1 MKLDFAKKV
10 YYQHQRMIIFV
21 VVLILSLEI
30 LYLLFANLAIN
41 SEWGK
46 KLVNRRP
53 RKMLV
58 SWDRGYS
65 LIPGAVHL
73 RDFQM
78 RFQKKRNWW
87 TVNAD
92 RVDGDITL
100 WRLFKREFFV
110 GDLQASG
117 LDFQYR
123 RLDEPV
129 AGVGHGKHRWWI
141 TLPDISVQSITRVD
155 INGFELVG
163 SGQGSGALRYQT
175 RGQLTVHAAT
185 LQLDQVRLEHNSDVL
200 ATDMELDVTYAN
212 DPFVP
217 SVEKGRQALQHM
229 EASIRLSATTE
240 MFPLPV
246 TLFKDLP
253 WLTVR
258 HSGRF
263 AGDLVFDRGTFQPG
277 SRLGI
282 TDMDIQ
288 ARYRD
293 LAVGGKGAVDVVL
306 SEPVADLEDI
316 RRANLEVR
324 FEDYRLTRDSVD
336 TPLVTG
342 TGFRVLLETDSVDIR
357 EGIPAFDVTVDM
369 PNANVPDVC
378 TLNSY
383 LEDWP
388 LFGFEG
394 GRASISGQFIFD
406 QQRGTGSGSLRLFSK
421 NMQTRLRDRQS
432 SGTFSFTARLHE
444 LVPDEAR
451 VSFDGDFSVENM
463 DKSWHFRS
471 ALKDGE
477 LHWPEPGNET
487 DNKLTLAHASGGWQ
501 FAADVSDIGFV
512 NRLFSGKHGLS
523 LHGPGGVSGEA
534 VLDNGQFSD
543 GTRFAFDVPEV
554 EASLLGYR
562 AAGQAQL
569 SGSIQSDPLSLETG
583 KKAEVQLT
591 ITDYRVFLPESEV
604 SHSSGKKMTAFI
616 GIPDFKLTRE
626 RPQVEMRIEM
636 TENTIPDIS
645 TYNHLWAED
654 APFQIVSGKAS
665 SRGVLTFS
673 DTTGTMHGSFRLTAP
688 GARTLF
694 EGVSV
699 SGDLSLDIKLS
710 SPDPVSMM
718 FDVSGSRL
726 ALEHAYVGPTPDDR
740 DWELVCELNDFQL
753 HWDKPLQFGGEV
765 DMTMTDTE
773 PIIHYFTQQHHFVKY
788 VSGILN
794 IQNIFGSTRIQLDE
808 EYLHVRNLEITGDV
822 LHMMG
827 KLRMNRAYKRGA
839 LYVQFRR
846 IPFLVTI
853 EGDERSPHMFGARKK
868 FEAFDVAQQ
877 EKP

>member
-1 MKLDFAKKV
+1 MKLDTVKKV
-10 YYQHQRMIIFV
+10 YHRYRWPLIV
-21 VVLILSLEI
+21 AAVLLLSLEVI
-30 LYLLFANLAIN
+30 YLVFANLTIN
-41 SEWGK
+41 SAWGQG
-46 KLVNRRP
+46 LVNRRP
-53 RKMLV
+53 QKLSV
-58 SWDRGYS
+58 DWVWGYS
-65 LIPGAVHL
+65 VFPGSVHL
-73 RDFQM
+73 HGYEM

-87 TVNAD
+87 MVKAD
-92 RVDGDITL
+92 RVAGKITL
-100 WRLFKREFFV
+100 WRLFGRELRV
-110 GDLQASG
+110 EG
-117 LDFQYR
+117 LRADGLEFQYR

-129 AGVGHGKHRWWI
+129 PGVGHGKHKWWI
-141 TLPDISVQSITRVD
+141 VLPEISARSIRRMD
-155 INGFELVG
+155 LNGFHLAGDGTGHG
-163 SGQGSGALRYQT
+163 SLRYQT
-175 RGQLTVHAAT
+175 RGELTVPSAVLT
-185 LQLDQVRLEHNSDVL
+185 FGNGRVERRGKVL

-217 SVEKGRQALQHM
+217 SVEKGRLALQHM
-229 EASIRLSATTE
+229 EASIQLSATTE

-263 AGDLVFDRGTFQPG
+263 AGDLMFDRGTFQPG

-282 TDMDIQ
+282 TEMDIQ

-293 LAVGGKGAVDVVL
+293 LEVAGKGAVDVVL

-324 FEDYRLTRDSVD
+324 FEDYRLTRESVD

-342 TGFRVLLETDSVDIR
+342 TGFRVLLETDAVDIR

-369 PNANVPDVC
+369 PDANVPDVR

-394 GRASISGQFIFD
+394 GGASISGQFVFD
-406 QQRGTGSGSLRLFSK
+406 QQTGTGNGSLRLFSK
-421 NMQTRLRDRQS
+421 NMQTRLRDRKS
-432 SGTFSFTARLHE
+432 SGTFSFTARLNE

-471 ALKDGE
+471 ALKDGK

-487 DNKLTLAHASGGWQ
+487 DGKLSLAHASGGWQ

-534 VLDNGQFSD
+534 VLDHGQFSD

-562 AAGQAQL
+562 ATGQAQL

-591 ITDYRVFLPESEV
+591 ITDYRVFLPESDV

-636 TENTIPDIS
+636 AENTIPDIS
-645 TYNHLWAED
+645 TYNHLWSED

-688 GARTLF
+688 ATRTLF

-710 SPDPVSMM
+710 SSDPVSML

-740 DWELVCELNDFQL
+740 DWELACELNDFQL

-794 IQNIFGSTRIQLDE
+794 IQNIYGSTRIQLDE